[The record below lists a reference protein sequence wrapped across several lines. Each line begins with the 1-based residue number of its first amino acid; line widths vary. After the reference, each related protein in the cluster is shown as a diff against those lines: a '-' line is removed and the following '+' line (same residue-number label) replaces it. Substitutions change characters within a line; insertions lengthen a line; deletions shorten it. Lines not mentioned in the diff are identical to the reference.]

1 MTYIISFRRTF
12 KVNVQK
18 KMFYSHILQRTFYL
32 EVSVHALRTIIEYIY
47 QVNLILNSLT
57 SI

>member
-32 EVSVHALRTIIEYIY
+32 EVSVHALRTIRKYGIYIL
-47 QVNLILNSLT
+47 VRLFKIRFT
-57 SI
+57 